1 MESFCSEIDAQKEM
15 ISTPVVWV
23 CRSII
28 LIIMKSIKTWR
39 TVPGEASLWRLWS
52 CQLLQFFTGLL
63 TNTQQFRSQQE
74 RQVKSHKY
82 KQMNQS
88 NRSLHTRRK
97 REKKKRQL
105 QSLWVW
111 EELRTTGSLT
121 WSRFMDDKNSLFF
134 LMFSIRSSSY
144 SESPSGPFCMT
155 QAIKKKNTFEKK
167 KTLYVQSTLG
177 NK

>member
-28 LIIMKSIKTWR
+28 SIIMKSIKTCR
-39 TVPGEASLWRLWS
+39 TVPGEASLWRLRS

-97 REKKKRQL
+97 REKKK
-105 QSLWVW
+105 
-111 EELRTTGSLT
+111 
-121 WSRFMDDKNSLFF
+121 DN
-134 LMFSIRSSSY
+134 Y
-144 SESPSGPFCMT
+144 SHCG
-155 QAIKKKNTFEKK
+155 FEKSYGRQGHWPGADLWTTRILCSSWCFPFAPVR
-167 KTLYVQSTLG
+167 TLKVLQVHSTWH
-177 NK
+177 KQ